1 MMFYL
6 GGQSNF
12 GNRGCEALV
21 RGIAHLIH
29 ERMPDSRV
37 ICPLDD
43 IERDGRQWP
52 EASINGVDFVPSA
65 TFPAALRWWS
75 RFNRILPLENAGIP
89 SFPLPAETVRQVRD
103 ATALIM
109 TGGDN
114 LTLDYGVPSLYFW
127 SGINENV
134 MDMGIPAILW
144 GASVG
149 PFTAKPAVEKIMA
162 QHLRR
167 YAAITVRET
176 ITLNYLQGL
185 GLDRV
190 ELVADPAFHL
200 QPEMFDTTMLTDV
213 DARPLLGFNVS
224 PLIRKFRQD
233 SSDSNH
239 MDAQIIAFLRQVIDG
254 TDLSIL
260 LIPHV
265 DPLDKSPNNSDWHYM
280 RGLYE
285 QLIDMHARIRLAPPT
300 LNAAQL
306 KYLIGQCHYFM
317 GARTHSTI
325 AALSQGVPT
334 LSIAYSTK
342 AKGLNQDLFG
352 HLRYV
357 LDTPLV
363 STQTLSEGLAMLRN
377 EEREIRGVL
386 EERLPE
392 WRTRA
397 GYATDTLLRVV
408 NLENK
413 ALES

>member
-1 MMFYL
+1 MKFYL

-29 ERMPDSRV
+29 ERMPDARLM
-37 ICPLDD
+37 CPLDD
-43 IERDGRQWP
+43 IDRDGRQWP
-52 EASINGVDFVPSA
+52 EAAANGVDFVPS
-65 TFPAALRWWS
+65 TPFPAALRWWG
-75 RFNRILPLENAGIP
+75 RFNRILPLESAGVP
-89 SFPLPAETVRQVRD
+89 SFPLPTEIAQQLRD
-103 ATALIM
+103 VSALIM

-127 SGINENV
+127 CGINEKA
-134 MDMGIPAILW
+134 MDMGIPVFLW

-149 PFTAKPAVEKIMA
+149 PFTAKPAVEKVMA
-162 QHLRR
+162 RHLRR
-167 YAAITVRET
+167 YAGITVRET

-185 GLDRV
+185 GLEKV

-200 QPEMFDTTMLTDV
+200 RPESFEASALIDTDE
-213 DARPLLGFNVS
+213 RPLLGFNVS
-224 PLIRKFRQD
+224 PLIRKFRQGA
-233 SSDSNH
+233 SDANQ
-239 MDAQIIAFLRQVIDG
+239 MDADILAFLRHVIDS
-254 TDLSIL
+254 TEFSIL
-260 LIPHV
+260 LVPHV
-265 DPLDKSPNNSDWHYM
+265 DPLDGSPKNSDWYYM
-280 RGLYE
+280 RGLYA
-285 QLIDMHARIRLAPPT
+285 QLVDIHDRIRLAPPT

-306 KYLIGQCHYFM
+306 KYIIGRCRYFI

-352 HLRYV
+352 HQRYV

-363 STQTLSEGLAMLRN
+363 SAQSLAEGLTTLRN
-377 EEREIRGVL
+377 EEGEIRGVL
-386 EERLPE
+386 QERLPE

-397 GYATDTLLRVV
+397 VWAVDGLLSVV
-408 NLENK
+408 NSKHK